1 MNHFEKGIT
10 IAGAK
15 LLRTKLTALLAAFKE
30 EGVTVELG
38 NCGVAAD
45 GDSATFK
52 LIVKRE
58 GAETQEAKDLRLYA
72 DMYKIDTT
80 KSAKVGTAGT
90 CKLTGFRSKA
100 RTKPWVITQL
110 DMAGNATGKSFILD
124 HDAAMKYFG
133 KVV

>member
-15 LLRTKLTALLAAFKE
+15 LLRTKLNELLATFKE

-45 GDSATFK
+45 GDTATFK

-58 GAETQEAKDLRLYA
+58 GGLSQEAKDLLVFA
-72 DMYKIDTT
+72 EIHKLNLS
-80 KSAKVGTAGT
+80 KSAHVGTAGT

-100 RTKPWVITQL
+100 RSKPWVITQL

-124 HDAAMKYFG
+124 HEAAVKYFG
-133 KVV
+133 K